1 MRPFE
6 LLLASTLALVAAC
19 TPSGGG
25 TPAPLLP
32 DPGSDGVYSV
42 DWPELGRGEARYITI
57 DLGSDAVLVCRRVTP
72 KFPFDSAKA
81 RAQDRAQLAALAS
94 CLNHPEMTDRT
105 VLLVGRTDA
114 QGTAANNEA
123 LGLRRAET
131 VKKILVANGLSEA
144 RVSISTRGEA
154 DAVGHTAAAPGVPE
168 FSDGYD
174 RSVDVVVRG
183 AKHAP

>member
-1 MRPFE
+1 MRPLE

-57 DLGSDAVLVCRRVTP
+57 DLGSDAVLVCRRVSP

-105 VLLVGRTDA
+105 VRLIGR
-114 QGTAANNEA
+114 ESKVFYV
-123 LGLRRAET
+123 LGEVNAPRAYPLAVEG
-131 VKKILVANGLSEA
+131 VAGL
-144 RVSISTRGEA
+144 
-154 DAVGHTAAAPGVPE
+154 
-168 FSDGYD
+168 F
-174 RSVDVVVRG
+174 VVVG
-183 AKHAP
+183 LGHHQHGLA